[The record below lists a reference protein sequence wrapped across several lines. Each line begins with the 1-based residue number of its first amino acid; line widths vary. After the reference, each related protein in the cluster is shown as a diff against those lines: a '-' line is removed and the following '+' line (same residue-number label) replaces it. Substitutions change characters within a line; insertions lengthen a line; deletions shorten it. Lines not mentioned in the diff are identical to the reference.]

1 MTTSAAAAK
10 PRADAPAGP
19 ERALRRRR
27 RLQLLNACIAALH
40 QHGPSRTTID
50 RVVAIADMSPGIVG
64 FYFDSKDAMLVAVL
78 QHVADEFEEHV
89 LKPVAALAATPVQA
103 LESLVE
109 RYLDPVVASPAKV
122 AVWFAF
128 WSETNSRADYH
139 RICGQKDQAFAA
151 LVTALVRRLLQET
164 GGRTAD
170 ADSIAL
176 GLIGALDILWQGI
189 LLQSDAEV
197 DYATARRRGLGYLRA
212 VFPQVFSAS
221 RRRTPDKAAA
231 AKADAAPRTP
241 SKRRA
246 PR

>member
-1 MTTSAAAAK
+1 MTGVASAK
-10 PRADAPAGP
+10 PRTAAPPGP

-78 QHVADEFEEHV
+78 QHVADEFDEHV
-89 LKPVAALAATPVQA
+89 LQPVAALAATPARA
-103 LESLVE
+103 LEALVE

-139 RICGQKDQAFAA
+139 RICGQKDQAFVS
-151 LVTALVRRLLQET
+151 LVTTLARRLLQET
-164 GGRTAD
+164 GGRVAD

-189 LLQSDAEV
+189 LLQSESEV
-197 DYATARRRGLGYLRA
+197 DYAAARKRGMGFLRA
-212 VFPQVFSAS
+212 VFPQVFSAP
-221 RRRTPDKAAA
+221 RRRSP
-231 AKADAAPRTP
+231 AKPPAPKPEAAPRTP
-241 SKRRA
+241 AKRRA
-246 PR
+246 AG